1 MHLLPSKP
9 SVRGTRRVL
18 GAVALALLI
27 GCEAERPAPS
37 AGAAPRSETERPAA
51 PRSEAGARARRA
63 VGPDLWRRLDAPRRA
78 VLTEMGEAL
87 GEDGLRRF
95 TRLRAALHRGDP
107 ETAAAELLDSRWA
120 RQAPVEVGRLA
131 LRMCAR

>member
-27 GCEAERPAPS
+27 GCEAERAAAPAH
-37 AGAAPRSETERPAA
+37 AAPRSETE
-51 PRSEAGARARRA
+51 ARARRA
-63 VGPDLWRRLDAPRRA
+63 VGPELWRRLDAPRRT

-131 LRMCAR
+131 LRMCAGAR